1 MTYYDAELQRLQHEI
16 ARKRQ
21 LDAVLD
27 DLHGQRR
34 ELTARINALEAAK
47 IKEQSDV
54 DKLEGRSLAAF
65 FYGVIG
71 KMDEKL
77 DKEREEAYAAAVKYD
92 AAAKELS
99 AVEHAIREK
108 ETELH
113 PLRDCECLYQQ
124 LLHQKKNAIKSAGGA
139 VAEDILRTE
148 ERIAYLDEQAKELKE
163 ALSAGRA
170 ALSVA
175 DEVLSSLDS
184 ADGWA
189 TWDLFGGGLISDMAK
204 HGHLDDAQEA
214 VERLQVQL
222 RRFKSEL
229 ADVSIQ
235 ADMQVNIDGFLRFA
249 DYFFDGMFAD
259 WAVKDRINQS
269 DSQVRQTISQIQTV
283 LGRLENMACS
293 AEDERNETEAKLEQ
307 RIREANHL

>member
-34 ELTARINALEAAK
+34 ELTERANALKAAK

-92 AAAKELS
+92 AAAKELT

-113 PLRDCECLYQQ
+113 PLRDCERLYQQ
-124 LLHQKKNAIKSAGGA
+124 LLHQKKNAIKATGGA

-163 ALSAGRA
+163 AQNAGRA

-175 DEVLSSLDS
+175 DEVLSSLGS

-189 TWDLFGGGLISDMAK
+189 TWDLFGGGLISDIAK

-249 DYFFDGMFAD
+249 DYFFDGLFAD

-283 LGRLENMACS
+283 LGRLEGMARS
-293 AEDERNETEAKLEQ
+293 VEAERNEAEAELEQ
-307 RIREANHL
+307 RIREANQL